1 MTAATTNKIKTIE
14 HFIGGEVVAGN
25 GKQLLDVHNPSTGDV
40 VAQVLMADESD
51 VNHTV
56 AVAKEAFTS
65 WSALSPVKRSRVLF
79 KFKAL
84 LEDSM
89 DALAAKLTEEHGK
102 VFDDAKGEV
111 MRGIEVV
118 EFICG
123 APGLTRGTYSEDVAT
138 GLDCYSIRQPLGVCA
153 GVTPFNFPIMISI
166 WQSTAA
172 IATGNSFV
180 LKPSE
185 KDPSTPMMLADLW
198 KQAGLPDGVFN
209 VVNGDKVAVDA
220 LLNHDDVES
229 VVCVG
234 STPVAEYIYKTA
246 IANNKRS
253 QAFGGAKNHAILMPD
268 ADLDLAVN
276 SIYGAAF
283 GAAGERCMALP
294 VVVAVGDE
302 IADKFVEK
310 MKAMLPNLN
319 VGDGMQAGVEMGPLI
334 TAEHRERV
342 LSYVAL
348 GQEEGADLVYNG
360 SDLTVPG
367 HESGYF
373 MGPCLFDNVKSDM
386 RIYLEEIFGPVL
398 CVVRVDD
405 FETALQLIND
415 HEYGNGTAV
424 FTCDGGT
431 ARAFAKKVQVGM
443 VGINIPIPV
452 PIAYHSFGG
461 WKRSVFGD
469 VRMHGGEALRFYT
482 KEKSVTVKWP
492 EGTMNAAAMVM
503 PVH

>member
-1 MTAATTNKIKTIE
+1 MTEKIE
-14 HFIGGEVVAGN
+14 HFINGKVVAGT
-25 GKQLLDVHNPSTGDV
+25 GKDTLEVHNPATGKVVATVAMASEGDV
-40 VAQVLMADESD
+40 KQ
-51 VNHTV
+51 
-56 AVAKEAFTS
+56 AVTDAKAAFET
-65 WSALSPVKRSRVLF
+65 WSAQTPLKRSRVLF

-84 LEDSM
+84 LEDNM
-89 DALAAKLTEEHGK
+89 DALAAKLSEEHGK
-102 VFDDAKGEV
+102 VFADAKGEV

-123 APGLTRGTYSEDVAT
+123 APALMRGTFSEDVA
-138 GLDCYSIRQPLGVCA
+138 GGMDCYTVRQALGVCG

-172 IATGNSFV
+172 IATGNTFV

-185 KDPSTPMMLADLW
+185 KDPSTPMMLAELW
-198 KQAGLPDGVFN
+198 NQAGLPAGVFN
-209 VVNGDKVAVDA
+209 VVNGDKSAVDV
-220 LLNHDDVES
+220 LLNHPDVETM
-229 VVCVG
+229 VCVG

-246 IANNKRS
+246 IQNNKRA

-276 SIYGAAF
+276 CIYGAAF

-302 IADKFVEK
+302 VADALVEK
-310 MKAMLPNLN
+310 LKPMLKNMK
-319 VGDGMQAGVEMGPLI
+319 VGPWDQADVEMGPLI

-342 LSYVAL
+342 LSYVEL
-348 GQEEGADLVYNG
+348 GKKEGATLAYDG
-360 SDLTVPG
+360 SELTVAG
-367 HESGYF
+367 HEGGYF
-373 MGPCLFDNVKSDM
+373 MGPCIFDNVKSDM
-386 RIYLEEIFGPVL
+386 RIYKEEIFGPVL
-398 CVVRVDD
+398 CVVRVND

-431 ARAFAKKVQVGM
+431 ARAFAKRVQVGM
-443 VGINIPIPV
+443 VGINVPIPV

-469 VRMHGGEALRFYT
+469 LRIHGGEALQFYT
-482 KEKSVTVKWP
+482 KAKSVTIKWP
-492 EGTMNAAAMVM
+492 EGTMDESAMVM
-503 PVH
+503 PAH